1 MFYSSPGLQL
11 FVYYKESNTL
21 LLTRWSWWC
30 PGHWNCGILPI
41 SNSKCCCVHLLWRK
55 FSNLNK
61 RVQVVSLVF
70 GHLPR
75 KGQPKG
81 SPECKWKLTSS
92 EHVTH
97 ANIHNYS
104 CWEVFWTLPPPRHYL
119 SQQFKCKYLELWI
132 MENACVTP
140 WRTLHPWS
148 NEKIILWQIN
158 WSTVT
163 TSDVILL
170 QHLSDFW

>member
-104 CWEVFWTLPPPRHYL
+104 CWEVFWTLPPPAIIYL
-119 SQQFKCKYLELWI
+119 SSL
-132 MENACVTP
+132 NANIWNFESWKMLV
-140 WRTLHPWS
+140 
-148 NEKIILWQIN
+148 
-158 WSTVT
+158 
-163 TSDVILL
+163 LL
-170 QHLSDFW
+170 PEGLCIRGVMRRLFCDR